1 MTWKNPK
8 QFIAKEPE
16 KHKLKAAELKN
27 NMEGEKFTNTSI
39 TIKGLLGLI
48 EAKDI
53 AIPEIQ
59 RPFVWKN
66 SQVRDL
72 IDSLYKGYPTGYIIL
87 WKNPNVKLKDGTVS
101 SGRKVIIDGQ
111 QRITALMAAVAAR
124 KVFNSEFKE
133 TPIKI
138 AFNPFAAL
146 EFQNGNSEAEIFAVQ
161 TPAHLKSK
169 HWIPDIAEIFS
180 TKFSSWIFIPQYI
193 EQNPEMSGD
202 NLQMVLNKLKGV
214 EATQIGVIELSEKL
228 DIDVVTDIFIRINSK
243 GTPLSQ
249 GDFVMSKMAADEVH
263 GGNTLRK
270 LIDYFSHL
278 AVVPTYFEYIKNN
291 DMDFASTPYLQKL
304 AWLADDKETVYDPD
318 CDDVIRVAFMHKLKR
333 AKLANLVQLLTGRD
347 FETREFKEEIVE
359 DTFKKMYDGVLNV
372 ISQHNFTQFM
382 IAIKSAGFISNKMV
396 NSNMAMDFA
405 YTIHLLL
412 LESDVPVA
420 DRKRIVQK
428 WYVLSVLTGRYSSS
442 PESAF
447 ARDIRQISEQGVP
460 AMLKSIEDAI
470 LSENFWNV
478 AVPQDLTMTST
489 NNPTYLVYL
498 AAQVYLNDIS
508 LLSTNITVRELINL
522 GGDVHHVFP
531 KQYLINNHYAKNQ
544 YNQEGNYAYLDRPV
558 NESIG
563 KKAPKEYF
571 NIALNQCHTKTAKCG
586 SIIDEKQ
593 LRKNLADNCIPESIF
608 EMEHEDYTSF
618 LEQRRMLMAN
628 KIRKYYESL

>member
-1 MTWKNPK
+1 MD
-8 QFIAKEPE
+8 
-16 KHKLKAAELKN
+16 
-27 NMEGEKFTNTSI
+27 GEKFTNTSI

-87 WKNPNVKLKDGTVS
+87 WKNPNVKLKDGTIS
-101 SGRKVIIDGQ
+101 SGKKVIIDGQ
-111 QRITALMAAVAAR
+111 QRITALMTAIAAQ
-124 KVFNSEFKE
+124 KIFNSEFKE
-133 TPIKI
+133 TRVKI

-146 EFQNGNSEAEIFAVQ
+146 EFQNGDSEAEIFAVQ

-180 TKFSSWIFIPQYI
+180 TRFSSWTFIPQYI

-202 NLQMVLNKLKGV
+202 NLQKVLNQLKGI
-214 EATQIGVIELSEKL
+214 ESTQIGVIELSEKL

-249 GDFVMSKMAADEVH
+249 GDFVMSKMAADETH

-278 AVVPTYFEYIKNN
+278 SVVPTYYEYIKNN
-291 DMDFASTPYLQKL
+291 DSAFAATPYLQKL
-304 AWLADDKETVYDPD
+304 AWLADDKEIVYDPG

-359 DTFKKMYDGVLNV
+359 DTFKKMYEGVQNV

-382 IAIKSAGFISNKMV
+382 IAIKSAGFISEKLV

-412 LESDVPVA
+412 QESEVPVA
-420 DRKRIVQK
+420 ERKRIVQK
-428 WYVLSVLTGRYSSS
+428 WFVLSVLTGRYSSS

-447 ARDIRQISEQGVP
+447 ARDIRQITEQGVP

-478 AVPQDLTMTST
+478 AVPQNLTMTST

-498 AAQVYLNDIS
+498 AAQVYFNDVS

-544 YNQEGNYAYLDRPV
+544 YNQDGNYAYLDRPV

-571 NIALNQCHTKTAKCG
+571 NIALKQCQTKVAECG
-586 SIIDEKQ
+586 SIIDEVQ
-593 LRKNLADNCIPESIF
+593 LYNNLADNCIPNDVF
-608 EMEHEDYTSF
+608 EMGHEQYGTF
-618 LEQRRMLMAN
+618 LEKRRFLMAK

>member
-1 MTWKNPK
+1 MDS
-8 QFIAKEPE
+8 
-16 KHKLKAAELKN
+16 
-27 NMEGEKFTNTSI
+27 EKFTNTSI

-87 WKNPNVKLKDGTVS
+87 WKNPNVKLKDGTIS
-101 SGRKVIIDGQ
+101 SGKKVIIDGQ
-111 QRITALMAAVAAR
+111 QRITALMTAVAAQ
-124 KVFNSEFKE
+124 KVFNSDFKE
-133 TPIKI
+133 SRVKI

-146 EFQNGNSEAEIFAVQ
+146 EYCNGDSEAEMFAVQ
-161 TPAHLKSK
+161 TPAHVKSK
-169 HWIPDIAEIFS
+169 NWIPDISGIFS
-180 TKFSSWIFIPQYI
+180 TKFSSWTFIPEYI
-193 EQNPEMSGD
+193 KENPEMTGD
-202 NLQMVLNKLKGV
+202 DLQKVLNMLKNI
-214 EATQIGVIELSEKL
+214 ETTQIGVIELSEKL

-249 GDFVMSKMAADEVH
+249 GDFVMSKMAADEQH

-278 AVVPTYFEYIKNN
+278 AVVPTYYEYIKNN
-291 DMDFASTPYLQKL
+291 DTGFASTPYLQKL
-304 AWLADDKETVYDPD
+304 AWLADDKETVYDPG

-359 DTFKKMYDGVLNV
+359 DTFKKMYEGVLNV

-396 NSNMAMDFA
+396 TSNMALDFA

-412 LESDVPVA
+412 QESDVPVA
-420 DRKRIVQK
+420 ERKRIVQK
-428 WYVLSVLTGRYSSS
+428 WYILSVLTGRYSNS
-442 PESAF
+442 PETAF
-447 ARDIRQISEQGVP
+447 AKDIRQISEQGVLN
-460 AMLKSIEDAI
+460 ALKAIEDAT
-470 LSENFWNV
+470 LSDNFWEV
-478 AVPQDLTMTST
+478 AIPQNLAMTST

-498 AAQVYLNDIS
+498 AAQVYFNDIS
-508 LLSTNITVRELINL
+508 LLSSNITVRELINL

-531 KQYLINNHYAKNQ
+531 KQYLINNHFTKNQ
-544 YNQEGNYAYLDRPV
+544 YNQDANYAYLDRPV

-563 KKAPKEYF
+563 KKAPREYF
-571 NIALNQCHTKTAKCG
+571 NIALNQCETKVALCG
-586 SIIDEKQ
+586 SIIDNE
-593 LRKNLADNCIPESIF
+593 LLMKNLEMNCIPSDVF
-608 EMEHEDYTSF
+608 DMEFQDYPRF
-618 LEQRRMLMAN
+618 LEERRLLMAK
-628 KIRKYYESL
+628 KIRKYYENL

>member
-1 MTWKNPK
+1 MN
-8 QFIAKEPE
+8 
-16 KHKLKAAELKN
+16 
-27 NMEGEKFTNTSI
+27 GEKFTNTSI

-87 WKNPNVKLKDGTVS
+87 WKNPNVKLKDGTIS
-101 SGRKVIIDGQ
+101 SGKKVIIDGQ
-111 QRITALMAAVAAR
+111 QRITALMTSIAAQ
-124 KVFNSEFKE
+124 KVFNSEFRE
-133 TPIKI
+133 TRIKI

-146 EFQNGNSEAEIFAVQ
+146 DYLNGDSEAEMFAVQ
-161 TPAHLKSK
+161 TPAHVKSK
-169 HWIPDIAEIFS
+169 NWIPDIAEIFS
-180 TKFSSWIFIPQYI
+180 TKFSSWTFIPEYI
-193 EQNPEMSGD
+193 KENPEMSGD
-202 NLQMVLNKLKGV
+202 DLQTVLNQLKNI
-214 EATQIGVIELSEKL
+214 ETTQIGVIELSEKL

-270 LIDYFSHL
+270 IIDYFSHL
-278 AVVPTYFEYIKNN
+278 AVVPSYFEYIKNN
-291 DMDFASTPYLQKL
+291 DTSFAATPYLQKL
-304 AWLADDKETVYDPD
+304 AWLADDKETVYDPG

-333 AKLANLVQLLTGRD
+333 AKLSNLVQLLTGRD

-359 DTFKKMYDGVLNV
+359 DTFNKMYDGVANV

-382 IAIKSAGFISNKMV
+382 IAIKSAGFISSKMV
-396 NSNMAMDFA
+396 TSNMALDFA
-405 YTIHLLL
+405 YTIYLLL
-412 LESDVPVA
+412 QESDVPVA
-420 DRKRIVQK
+420 ERKRIVQK

-447 ARDIRQISEQGVP
+447 ARDIRQITEQGVP
-460 AMLKSIEDAI
+460 AMLKAIEDAT

-478 AVPQDLTMTST
+478 AVPQNLAMTST

-498 AAQVYLNDIS
+498 AAQVFFNDTS
-508 LLSTNITVRELINL
+508 LLSSNITVRELISL

-544 YNQEGNYAYLDRPV
+544 YNQDANYAYLDRPV

-571 NIALNQCHTKTAKCG
+571 NIALKQCETKVSECG
-586 SIIDEKQ
+586 SIIDKEQ
-593 LRKNLADNCIPESIF
+593 LMNNLSMNCIPSTVF
-608 EMEHEDYTSF
+608 DMDYNNYYEF
-618 LEQRRMLMAN
+618 LEERRLLMAH
-628 KIRKYYESL
+628 KIQKFYESL

>member
-1 MTWKNPK
+1 MDS
-8 QFIAKEPE
+8 
-16 KHKLKAAELKN
+16 
-27 NMEGEKFTNTSI
+27 EKFTNTSI

-87 WKNPNVKLKDGTVS
+87 WKNPNVKLKDGTMS
-101 SGRKVIIDGQ
+101 SGKKVIIDGQ
-111 QRITALMAAVAAR
+111 QRITALMTAVAAR
-124 KVFNSEFKE
+124 KVFNNEFKE
-133 TPIKI
+133 CRVKI
-138 AFNPFAAL
+138 AFDPFAAL
-146 EFQNGNSEAEIFAVQ
+146 DYLKGNSEEEIFAVQ

-169 HWIPDIAEIFS
+169 RWIPDIADIFGS
-180 TKFSSWIFIPQYI
+180 QFSSWTFIPNYI
-193 EQNPEMSGD
+193 SENPEMSGD
-202 NLQMVLNKLKGV
+202 NLQTVLNKLKGI
-214 EATQIGVIELSEKL
+214 ETTQIGVIELSEKL

-249 GDFVMSKMAADEVH
+249 GDFVMSKMAADERH

-270 LIDYFSHL
+270 IVDYFSHL
-278 AVVPTYFEYIKNN
+278 AIVPTYYEFIKNN
-291 DMDFASTPYLQKL
+291 DTNIAATPYLSKL
-304 AWLADDKETVYDPD
+304 AWLADDKETVYDPS

-333 AKLANLVQLLTGRD
+333 AKLSNLVQLLTGRD
-347 FETREFKEEIVE
+347 FETREFREEIVE
-359 DTFKKMYDGVLNV
+359 NTFKQMYDGVLNV

-382 IAIKSAGFISNKMV
+382 IAIKAAGFISSKLV
-396 NSNMAMDFA
+396 NSNMALDFA
-405 YTIHLLL
+405 YTVHLLL
-412 LESDVPVA
+412 LDSDVPVA
-420 DRKRIVQK
+420 ERKRIVQK

-447 ARDIRQISEQGVP
+447 ARDIRQIAEQGIP

-470 LSENFWNV
+470 LSENFWDV

-498 AAQVYLNDIS
+498 AAQVYFNDCS

-531 KQYLINNHYAKNQ
+531 KKYLIDNGYSKNL
-544 YNQEGNYAYLDRPV
+544 YNQDGNYAYLDRPV

-563 KKAPKEYF
+563 KKAPKVYF
-571 NIALNQCHTKTAKCG
+571 QEALDQCKTKQATCG
-586 SIIDEKQ
+586 SIIDEDQ
-593 LRKNLADNCIPESIF
+593 LYNNLEMNCIPADVF
-608 EMEHEDYTSF
+608 NMDYQDYSHF
-618 LEQRRMLMAN
+618 LEKRRSMMAN
-628 KIRKYYESL
+628 KIRRYYESL

>member
-1 MTWKNPK
+1 MD
-8 QFIAKEPE
+8 
-16 KHKLKAAELKN
+16 
-27 NMEGEKFTNTSI
+27 GEKFTNTSI

-72 IDSLYKGYPTGYIIL
+72 VDSLYKGYPTGYIIL
-87 WKNPNVKLKDGTVS
+87 WKNPNVKLKDGTIS
-101 SGRKVIIDGQ
+101 SGKKVIIDGQ
-111 QRITALMAAVAAR
+111 QRITALMTAIAAQ
-124 KVFNSEFKE
+124 KIFNSEFKE
-133 TPIKI
+133 TRVKI

-146 EFQNGNSEAEIFAVQ
+146 DFQNGVSEAEIFAVQ

-180 TKFSSWIFIPQYI
+180 TKFSSWTFIPQYI

-202 NLQMVLNKLKGV
+202 NLQAVLNQLKGI
-214 EATQIGVIELSEKL
+214 ESTQIGVIELSEKL

-278 AVVPTYFEYIKNN
+278 SVVPTYYEYIKNN
-291 DMDFASTPYLQKL
+291 DAAFAATSYLQKL
-304 AWLADDKETVYDPD
+304 SWLADDKETVYDPG

-359 DTFKKMYDGVLNV
+359 DTFKKMYEGVLNV

-382 IAIKSAGFISNKMV
+382 LAIKSAGFISEKMV

-412 LESDVPVA
+412 QDSAVPVA
-420 DRKRIVQK
+420 ERKRIVQK

-447 ARDIRQISEQGVP
+447 ARDIRQITEQGVP
-460 AMLKSIEDAI
+460 AMLKSVEDAI
-470 LSENFWNV
+470 LSENFWNI
-478 AVPQDLTMTST
+478 AVPQNLTMTST

-498 AAQVYLNDIS
+498 AAQVYFNDIS
-508 LLSTNITVRELINL
+508 LLSTNITVRELITL

-531 KQYLINNHYAKNQ
+531 KQYLINNHFSKNQ
-544 YNQEGNYAYLDRPV
+544 YNQDGNYAYLDRPV

-563 KKAPKEYF
+563 KKAPNEYF
-571 NIALNQCHTKTAKCG
+571 NIALKQCLTKVAECG
-586 SIIDEKQ
+586 SIIDEDQ
-593 LRKNLADNCIPESIF
+593 LHANLAANCIPEDVFYMTHVNYS
-608 EMEHEDYTSF
+608 TF
-618 LEQRRMLMAN
+618 LDQRRLLMAQ
-628 KIRKYYESL
+628 KIRKYYENL

>member
-1 MTWKNPK
+1 MQTRDYLPMK
-8 QFIAKEPE
+8 QKCPTYMLLFVAKSY
-16 KHKLKAAELKN
+16 
-27 NMEGEKFTNTSI
+27 MDSEKFTNTSI

-87 WKNPNVKLKDGTVS
+87 WKNPNVKLKDGTIS
-101 SGRKVIIDGQ
+101 SGKKVIIDGQ
-111 QRITALMAAVAAR
+111 QRITALMTAVAAQ
-124 KVFNSEFKE
+124 KVFNSDFKE
-133 TPIKI
+133 SRVKI

-146 EFQNGNSEAEIFAVQ
+146 DYCNGDSEAEMFAVQ
-161 TPAHLKSK
+161 TPAHVKSK
-169 HWIPDIAEIFS
+169 NWIPDISEIFS
-180 TKFSSWIFIPQYI
+180 TKFSSWTFIPQYI
-193 EQNPEMSGD
+193 EENPEMSGND
-202 NLQMVLNKLKGV
+202 LQKVLNTLKNI
-214 EATQIGVIELSEKL
+214 ETTQIGVIELSEKL

-249 GDFVMSKMAADEVH
+249 GDFVMSKMAADEQH

-278 AVVPTYFEYIKNN
+278 AVVPTYYEYIKNN
-291 DMDFASTPYLQKL
+291 DTDFASTPYLQKL
-304 AWLADDKETVYDPD
+304 AWLADDKETVYDPG

-359 DTFKKMYDGVLNV
+359 ETFRKMYEGVLNV

-382 IAIKSAGFISNKMV
+382 LAIKSAGFISSKMV
-396 NSNMAMDFA
+396 TSNMALDFA

-412 LESDVPVA
+412 QESDVPVA
-420 DRKRIVQK
+420 ERKRIVQK

-447 ARDIRQISEQGVP
+447 ARDIRQITEQGIP
-460 AMLKSIEDAI
+460 LTLKAIEDAT
-470 LSENFWNV
+470 LSENFWGV
-478 AVPQDLTMTST
+478 AVPQNLTMTST

-498 AAQVYLNDIS
+498 AAQVFFNDTS
-508 LLSTNITVRELINL
+508 LLSSNISVRELINL

-531 KQYLINNHYAKNQ
+531 KQ
-544 YNQEGNYAYLDRPV
+544 
-558 NESIG
+558 
-563 KKAPKEYF
+563 
-571 NIALNQCHTKTAKCG
+571 
-586 SIIDEKQ
+586 
-593 LRKNLADNCIPESIF
+593 
-608 EMEHEDYTSF
+608 
-618 LEQRRMLMAN
+618 
-628 KIRKYYESL
+628 

>member
-1 MTWKNPK
+1 MN
-8 QFIAKEPE
+8 
-16 KHKLKAAELKN
+16 
-27 NMEGEKFTNTSI
+27 GEKFTNTSI

-59 RPFVWKN
+59 RPFVWRN
-66 SQVRDL
+66 IQVRDL

-101 SGRKVIIDGQ
+101 SGKKVIIDGQ
-111 QRITALMAAVAAR
+111 QRITALMTAIASQ

-133 TPIKI
+133 CRVKI

-146 EFQNGNSEAEIFAVQ
+146 DYMNGDSEAEIFAVQ

-169 HWIPDIAEIFS
+169 NWIPDIAEIFS
-180 TKFSSWIFIPQYI
+180 TEFSSWTFIPKYI
-193 EQNPEMSGD
+193 EQNPEISGD
-202 NLQMVLNKLKGV
+202 DLQKVLNLLKGI
-214 EATQIGVIELSEKL
+214 ETTQIGVIELSEKL

-249 GDFVMSKMAADEVH
+249 GDFVMSKMAADEIH

-270 LIDYFSHL
+270 IIDYFAHL
-278 AVVPTYFEYIKNN
+278 AVVPTYYEYIKKN
-291 DMDFASTPYLQKL
+291 DSNFAATPYLQKL
-304 AWLADDKETVYDPD
+304 AWLADDKETVYDPG
-318 CDDVIRVAFMHKLKR
+318 CDDIIRVAFMHKLKR
-333 AKLANLVQLLTGRD
+333 AKLSNLVQLLTGRD

-359 DTFKKMYDGVLNV
+359 DSFKSMYDGVLNV

-396 NSNMAMDFA
+396 TSNMALDFA

-412 LESDVPVA
+412 QDSDVPVA
-420 DRKRIVQK
+420 ERKRIVQK

-447 ARDIRQISEQGVP
+447 ARDIRQISEQGIP
-460 AMLKSIEDAI
+460 TMLKSIEDAI

-498 AAQVYLNDIS
+498 AAQVYFNDIS

-531 KQYLINNHYAKNQ
+531 KQYLINNKFAKNQ
-544 YNQEGNYAYLDRPV
+544 YNQDANYAYLDRPV

-571 NIALNQCHTKTAKCG
+571 NIALNQCQTKIAECG
-586 SIIDEKQ
+586 SIIDEAQ
-593 LRKNLADNCIPESIF
+593 LYRNLEANSIPEDVF
-608 EMEHEDYTSF
+608 NMEHQDYSSF
-618 LEQRRMLMAN
+618 LEKRRLLMAK